1 MPEDFVVTPWEVSGV
16 VDYDKLVERFGTQR
30 IDAALL
36 ERIHRHTGDLHPMLK
51 RALFFSHRD
60 MNWILDEYEKGNR
73 FALYTGRG
81 PSSGIH
87 LGHMVPWFVVKWLQ
101 DKFRATLW
109 FQITDD
115 EKYLFRD
122 FDKLEDS
129 RKVAY
134 DNILDIIAMG
144 FDPKLTKIFIDTEYI
159 RHLYPLAVEISKR
172 ITFSTA
178 KAVFGFDESFN
189 IGQIFY
195 TAIQSVPCFLPSVE
209 AGRNVPVLIPCG
221 IDQDPHFRVT
231 RDVAERLGYSK
242 PAGLYSRLMPGLLGL
257 ESKMSTSRPE
267 TAIFAT
273 DSEKAMRKKIANAF
287 TGGRATVEE
296 QRKLGAN
303 PHICSVFAYY
313 TYLFAPEDR
322 YLAEVERTCKSGER
336 LCGDCK
342 AELADHIGKFLKG
355 HQERREQAKHRLEE
369 FMLRDEGV
377 AAPSTR

>member
-30 IDAALL
+30 IDASLL
-36 ERIHRHTGDLHPMLK
+36 ERIRRHTGDLHPLLK
-51 RALFFSHRD
+51 RGLFFSHRD
-60 MNWILDEYEKGNR
+60 MNWILDEYEKGNP

-129 RKVAY
+129 KAIAY
-134 DNILDIIAMG
+134 DNILDIIAIG

-159 RHLYPLAVEISKR
+159 RHLYPLAVQVAKR

-178 KAVFGFDESFN
+178 KAVFGFDDSFN

-195 TAIQSVPCFLPSVE
+195 TAMQSVPCFLPTIE

-221 IDQDPHFRVT
+221 IDQDPHFRVA
-231 RDVAERLGYSK
+231 RDVAEKLGYDK
-242 PAGLYSRLMPGLLGL
+242 PAGLYSKLMPGLFGL

-273 DSEKAMRKKIANAF
+273 DTESAVRKKVSNAF
-287 TGGRATVEE
+287 TGGRASVEE
-296 QRKLGAN
+296 QRRLGAN
-303 PHICSVFAYY
+303 PYICSVFAYY
-313 TYLFAPEDR
+313 TYLFAAEDR
-322 YLAEVERTCKSGER
+322 HLAEVERTCKSGER
-336 LCGDCK
+336 LCGECK
-342 AELADHIGKFLKG
+342 SELSDLAVQFLKV
-355 HQERREQAKHRLEE
+355 HQERRETAKDRIEE
-369 FMLRDEGV
+369 FMVRD
-377 AAPSTR
+377 

>member
-1 MPEDFVVTPWEVSGV
+1 MPDDFIVTPWEVSGV

-30 IDAALL
+30 IDAPLL
-36 ERIHRHTGDLHPMLK
+36 ERIRRHTGELHPLLK
-51 RALFFSHRD
+51 RGLFFSHRD
-60 MNWILDEYEKGNR
+60 MNWILDEYEKGNP

-87 LGHMVPWFVVKWLQ
+87 IGHMVPWFVVKWLQ
-101 DKFRATLW
+101 DKFHVPLW

-122 FDKLEDS
+122 FEKLEDS
-129 RKVAY
+129 KAIAY
-134 DNILDIIAMG
+134 DNILDIIAIG

-159 RHLYPLAVEISKR
+159 RHLYPLAVQVAKR
-172 ITFSTA
+172 ITLSTA
-178 KAVFGFDESFN
+178 KAVFGFDDSFN
-189 IGQIFY
+189 LGQIFY
-195 TAIQSVPCFLPSVE
+195 TAIQSVPCFLPTVE

-231 RDVAERLGYSK
+231 RDIAEKLGYYK
-242 PAGLYSRLMPGLLGL
+242 PAGLYSKLMPGLFGL

-273 DSEKAMRKKIANAF
+273 DAEKDVRKKISNAF

-296 QRKLGAN
+296 QRRLGAN
-303 PHICSVFAYY
+303 PYICSVFAYY
-313 TYLFAPEDR
+313 AYLFAPEDED
-322 YLAEVERTCKSGER
+322 LAGVERTCKSGER

-342 AELADHIGKFLKG
+342 GELGDRVAKFLKA
-355 HQERREQAKHRLEE
+355 HQERRELARDHIDE
-369 FMLRDEGV
+369 FLLRD
-377 AAPSTR
+377 

>member
-1 MPEDFVVTPWEVSGV
+1 MPEDFVVTPWEVTGE
-16 VDYDKLVERFGTQR
+16 VDYDALIERFGTQR
-30 IDAALL
+30 IDDALRD
-36 ERIHRHTGDLHPMLK
+36 RIRRHTGEIHPLLH
-51 RALFFSHRD
+51 RGLFFSHRD
-60 MNWILDEYEKGNR
+60 MNWILDEYEKGNP
-73 FALYTGRG
+73 FTLYTGRG

-87 LGHMVPWFVVKWLQ
+87 LGHILPWIFAKWLQ
-101 DKFRATLW
+101 DKFRAPLW

-129 RKVAY
+129 KAIGY
-134 DNILDIIAMG
+134 DNILDIIAVG

-159 RHLYPLAVEISKR
+159 RHLYPLAVQVAKR
-172 ITFSTA
+172 VTFSTA

-221 IDQDPHFRVT
+221 IDQDPHFRIT
-231 RDVAERLGYSK
+231 RDIAERLGYSK
-242 PAGLYSRLMPGLLGL
+242 PAGIYSKLMPGLLGL
-257 ESKMSTSRPE
+257 QSKMSASRPE

-273 DSEKAMRKKIANAF
+273 DSEKEMRKKVANAF

-296 QRKLGAN
+296 QRRLGAN
-303 PHICSVFAYY
+303 PAVCSVFSYY
-313 TYLFAPEDR
+313 SYLFSPNDAH
-322 YLAEVERTCKSGER
+322 LAQVERTCRSGER

-342 AELADHIGKFLKG
+342 GELGDLVAGFLKA
-355 HQERREQAKHRLEE
+355 HQERREKAKGRLDE
-369 FMLRDEGV
+369 FLVRD
-377 AAPSTR
+377 

>member
-16 VDYDKLVERFGTQR
+16 VDYDKLVDRFGTQR
-30 IDAALL
+30 IDDALL
-36 ERIHRHTGDLHPMLK
+36 ERIRKHTKDLHPMLK
-51 RALFFSHRD
+51 RGLFFSHRD
-60 MNWILDEYEKGNR
+60 LNWVLNEYEKGNP

-81 PSSGIH
+81 PSAGIH

-101 DKFRATLW
+101 EKFRAPLW
-109 FQITDD
+109 FQVTDD

-122 FDKLEDS
+122 FEKLADA
-129 RKVAY
+129 KVVAY
-134 DNILDIIAMG
+134 DNLLDIIAMG

-159 RHLYPLAVEISKR
+159 RHLYPMAVEIAKR

-178 KAVFGFDESFN
+178 KAVFGFDESYN

-195 TAIQSVPCFLPSVE
+195 TAIQSVPCFLPTIE
-209 AGRNVPVLIPCG
+209 AGKNVPVLIPCG

-231 RDVAERLGYSK
+231 RDVAERMGYYK
-242 PAGLYSRLMPGLLGL
+242 PAGLYSKLMPGLQGL
-257 ESKMSTSRPE
+257 NSRMASSKPE

-273 DSEKAMRKKIANAF
+273 DTEKAIRQKIGNAF

-296 QRKLGAN
+296 QRRLGAN
-303 PHICSVFAYY
+303 PYIRSVFAYY

-322 YLAEVERTCKSGER
+322 YLADVERTCKSGER

-342 AELADHIGKFLKG
+342 AELAGHVTTFLKA
-355 HQERREQAKHRLEE
+355 HQERREKAKDHVEDFLV
-369 FMLRDEGV
+369 RD
-377 AAPSTR
+377 